1 MHRKRRRKSGCCLN
15 NMSELQERT
24 SSPQKTETATI
35 ESKKVTG
42 CRRFSDTLKSCF
54 GRKRCGRHATPE
66 SLQKCRGRVRVCKVR
81 GDRKICAKMAAMGLY
96 PGVEADII
104 CAEEGS
110 QCLLKV
116 HGGTISLD
124 PALSENIIVTSV

>member
-1 MHRKRRRKSGCCLN
+1 MHRKRRRKPGCCLN
-15 NMSELQERT
+15 NLPELRKQT
-24 SSPQKTETATI
+24 NSPQKTETACI
-35 ESKKVTG
+35 ENKKVTG

-54 GRKRCGRHATPE
+54 DRKRCRRNTTPE
-66 SLQKCRGRVRVCKVR
+66 SLQKCRGKVRVCKVR

-110 QCLLKV
+110 RCLLKV

>member
-1 MHRKRRRKSGCCLN
+1 MLRKRGRKTGCCPN
-15 NMSELQERT
+15 KMSKVRERT
-24 SSPQKTETATI
+24 NSPQNSETTGI
-35 ESKKVTG
+35 ESKRATG

-54 GRKRCGRHATPE
+54 GRKRCRRHATPE

-81 GDRKICAKMAAMGLY
+81 GDRKICAKMAAMGVY

-110 QCLLKV
+110 RCLLKV

>member
-1 MHRKRRRKSGCCLN
+1 MAGGK
-15 NMSELQERT
+15 
-24 SSPQKTETATI
+24 PA
-35 ESKKVTG
+35 G

-54 GRKRCGRHATPE
+54 GRKRCGRPATPE
-66 SLQKCRGRVRVCKVR
+66 SLQKCRGRVKVCKVT